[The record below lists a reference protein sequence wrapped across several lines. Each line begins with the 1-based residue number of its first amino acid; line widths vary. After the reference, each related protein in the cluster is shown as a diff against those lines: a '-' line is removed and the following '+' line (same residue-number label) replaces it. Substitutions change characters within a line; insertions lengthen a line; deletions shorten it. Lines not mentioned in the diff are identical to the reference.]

1 MNYLYDLP
9 TPTSNHYLNKYI
21 RFISSINN
29 PNNSIT
35 ENHHILPKSMG
46 GSDHSS
52 NLISLTPRQH
62 YLAHWMLWKAYK
74 NKEMT
79 VAFFSMSNR
88 SNQYRKKDFVPNS
101 RIYEKV
107 RIDFLKEMSTS
118 SKKLWGDLDYRE
130 KHRIT
135 NSTEKTHQL
144 RSNKAKELWK
154 DPEYREKMIASRKN
168 AWAEGRVNRDHSKC
182 GKKGSLNVS
191 KRLEVRLKNTGDNHY
206 SRRAGYV
213 RPSCPHCGKVSTPSN
228 IKRWHGE
235 NCKKLND

>member
-118 SKKLWGDLDYRE
+118 SKKLWGDSD
-130 KHRIT
+130 
-135 NSTEKTHQL
+135 
-144 RSNKAKELWK
+144 
-154 DPEYREKMIASRKN
+154 YREKMIASRKN

-191 KRLEVRLKNTGDNHY
+191 KRLEVRLKNTGGNHY